1 MVDEQNPPPVGM
13 GANILKHW
21 KEPDIYQYQLVP
33 RCVYAS
39 IAHVM
44 PIRHWQRDLQ
54 SHILHELQMPFPCSA
69 LSVYHCPLCNYVGG
83 TLLQHPD
90 ATHSRTCNLS
100 LIGKSGSQDASER
113 VKSPRPNLQVITCSY
128 QKKAS
133 SQQSCYQRHLAS
145 MGDSKRSG

>member
-1 MVDEQNPPPVGM
+1 MVDEQNPSPVGM

-33 RCVYAS
+33 RCAYAS

-69 LSVYHCPLCNYVGG
+69 LSVYHCPLCNYVGSSAIYFNTPMQLTPG
-83 TLLQHPD
+83 LVTCHSLESR
-90 ATHSRTCNLS
+90 ARKTHLKESRVHVQIS
-100 LIGKSGSQDASER
+100 R
-113 VKSPRPNLQVITCSY
+113 
-128 QKKAS
+128 
-133 SQQSCYQRHLAS
+133 
-145 MGDSKRSG
+145 